1 MHYKATLS
9 SLRKRGE
16 MQRRKGA
23 MLVLVAVVL
32 VILLVGAVFSVDV
45 AYMHMVRAELRTAT
59 DAAARAGSEAL
70 ARTQNAAQ
78 AVNATLTLANQ
89 NTVAGDGLTLDPAD
103 ISLGSVRSLGAG
115 SRFEFVPNQ
124 LPLTAVSVN
133 GRRENGSPDGA
144 VGLFFARVF
153 SANEFEPTEAAIS
166 AASVRDVALVL
177 DVSGS
182 MGSRTPTGTRLSDL
196 RNAVNIF
203 LDEVQAT
210 SPATQISLVA
220 YSTTALKL
228 IELTPDFNLIRNA
241 VSNFRPLAL
250 TAIGD
255 GLQLGSDSLEIDP
268 LARTFAAKTVIVMTD
283 GRHNRGPGPEV
294 TVRNAVAREQTVH
307 TITFG
312 RGANQTL
319 MRNVAQSTEGGIH
332 IHADGGADLAQAFRD
347 IARALSVV
355 LIQ

>member
-1 MHYKATLS
+1 
-9 SLRKRGE
+9 
-16 MQRRKGA
+16 
-23 MLVLVAVVL
+23 MLVLVAVAL

-70 ARTQNAAQ
+70 ARTQNQNQ
-78 AVNATLTLANQ
+78 AINSAIALANQ
-89 NTVAGDGLTLDPAD
+89 NTVAGDGLTLVPED
-103 ISLGSVRSLGAG
+103 IALGSVRSNGAG
-115 SRFEFVPNQ
+115 GRFQFVPSQ

-133 GRRENGSPDGA
+133 GRRENGAPDGS

-153 SANEFEPTEAAIS
+153 AANEFEPTETAIS

-196 RNAVNIF
+196 QNAVNIF

-210 SPATQISLVA
+210 SPATQISLSV
-220 YSTTALKL
+220 YSTRASKL
-228 IELTPDFNLIRNA
+228 IDLTPDFNLIRNT
-241 VSNFRPLAL
+241 VSRFRANGF
-250 TAIGD
+250 TAIGN
-255 GLQLGSDSLEIDP
+255 GLLLGSDSLVND
-268 LARTFAAKTVIVMTD
+268 ARARDFAAKTVIVMTD
-283 GRHNRGPGPEV
+283 GRHNRGPGPDV
-294 TVRNAVAREQTVH
+294 TVRTAINREQTVH
-307 TITFG
+307 TITFSS
-312 RGANQTL
+312 GANQTL

-355 LIQ
+355 LIE